1 MPVMSNAPV
10 MPGLDVL
17 SLFATAPH
25 DLHGTS
31 ENASFRNLELL
42 RGKRIGLVT
51 NHTGRTKS
59 GVSTLEI
66 LRLLKLQVS
75 ALFSPEHGPH
85 GTCEGDIESARSD
98 DGTPIYSLYGATR
111 RPTDVMLE
119 NLDALVFDIQ
129 DVGARFYTYSTT
141 LAFCME
147 ECAARGLSFVVLDR
161 PNPLGG
167 DCVDGPIVT
176 EEARSFIGHLQ
187 VPVRHGM
194 TLGEL
199 ALWHRADAALDLD
212 LHVVP
217 VANWRRSMLWPDTGL
232 SWIAPSPNLPDF
244 ESTRWYP
251 ATCLLEFSN
260 ISVGRGTSSPFQ
272 IIGAPWLNAQFL
284 ISASTSW
291 PAEIRRGITLKAIN
305 FTPKHSV
312 FEGENC
318 RGLWLQVR
326 ENAGFVDGGPPVAS
340 GLALLQTLF
349 QTHPTHFGEEQL
361 QAALPLLGSPRV
373 LERLRSGSLE
383 EAVAYSE
390 EDVSLF
396 QMQRAPYLMYE

>member
-1 MPVMSNAPV
+1 MSNAPI

-31 ENASFRNLELL
+31 ENASLRNLEPL
-42 RGKRIGLVT
+42 RAKRIGLVT
-51 NHTGRTKS
+51 NHTGRTRS
-59 GVSTLEI
+59 GVSTLEV

-75 ALFSPEHGPH
+75 ALFSPEHGPR
-85 GTCEGDIESARSD
+85 GTCEGDIESARSG
-98 DGTPIYSLYGATR
+98 DGTPIHSLYGATR
-111 RPTDVMLE
+111 RPTDIMLE

-147 ECAARGLSFVVLDR
+147 ECAARGLSLVVLDR

-167 DCVDGPIVT
+167 DCVDGPIIT

-212 LHVVP
+212 LHIEP
-217 VANWRRSMLWPDTGL
+217 VANWRRSMQWNETHLP
-232 SWIAPSPNLPDF
+232 WIAPSPNLPDF

-251 ATCLLEFSN
+251 ATCLLEFSD
-260 ISVGRGTSSPFQ
+260 ISVGRGTEAPFQ
-272 IIGAPWLNAQFL
+272 IIGAPWLDATR
-284 ISASTSW
+284 IIGASLLW
-291 PAEIRRGITLKAIN
+291 PDAIRSNVLMEAIE
-305 FTPKHSV
+305 FTPSHSV
-312 FEGENC
+312 FAGESC
-318 RGLWLQVR
+318 RGVQLRTRDTKDV
-326 ENAGFVDGGPPVAS
+326 VPVAL
-340 GLALLQTLF
+340 GVALLHTLF
-349 QTHPTHFGEEQL
+349 QTHSTFGEAAL
-361 QAALPLLGSPRV
+361 RAALPLLGSPRLMEKI
-373 LERLRSGSLE
+373 LEGSLE
-383 EAVAYSE
+383 EALAE
-390 EDVSLF
+390 CENDARHF
-396 QMQRAPYLMYE
+396 QSRRAPYLIYE